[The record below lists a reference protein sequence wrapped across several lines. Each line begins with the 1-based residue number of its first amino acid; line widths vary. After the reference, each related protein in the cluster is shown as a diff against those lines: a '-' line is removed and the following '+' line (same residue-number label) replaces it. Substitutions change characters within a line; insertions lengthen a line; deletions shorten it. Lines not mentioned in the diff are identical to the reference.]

1 MAIEIVDLPIDSM
14 VIFQFAMLNYQRVA
28 NLTKDG
34 RTVRLSR
41 ITPQIGEDVYNH
53 AKHCGTI
60 ETCNIPSGKLT

>member
-1 MAIEIVDLPIDSM
+1 
-14 VIFQFAMLNYQRVA
+14 MLNYQRVA
-28 NLTKDG
+28 NLTQDG

-60 ETCNIPSGKLT
+60 EPCNIPSGKLT